1 MSLSSRYGIR
11 KHLSGF
17 AALML
22 LVFVVFASLYI
33 AHETV
38 HECHGES
45 CPVCECIAH
54 CRSALEQAGAAFVY
68 IVAVS
73 FAPVFCINEFR
84 LGHELLT
91 HTPVD
96 RKVRLND

>member
-1 MSLSSRYGIR
+1 
-11 KHLSGF
+11 
-17 AALML
+17 ML
-22 LVFVVFASLYI
+22 LAFVAFASLYI

-45 CPVCECIAH
+45 CPVCECMAH
-54 CRSALEQAGAAFVY
+54 CRSALEQAGAVFVY

-73 FAPVFCINEFR
+73 FAPVFCIK
-84 LGHELLT
+84 ELRSGSGLLI

-96 RKVRLND
+96 RKVRMND